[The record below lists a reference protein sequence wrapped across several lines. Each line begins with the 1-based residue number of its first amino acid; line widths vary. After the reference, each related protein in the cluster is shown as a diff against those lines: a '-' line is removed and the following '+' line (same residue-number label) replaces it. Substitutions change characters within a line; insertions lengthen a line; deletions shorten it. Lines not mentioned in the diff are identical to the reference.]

1 MSQEA
6 FFHAESGTVRFWV
19 KIDEDWVGASV
30 RQEALHYR
38 FCPTRTDDEPLRTFL
53 SHVPE
58 LEDAV
63 RRRIAGG
70 SYQPVILREP
80 DLTAIPAARAD

>member
-19 KIDEDWVGASV
+19 KIDEAWVGASV

-53 SHVPE
+53 NHVPE
-58 LEDAV
+58 LEAAV
-63 RRRIAGG
+63 RRRIEAG

-80 DLTAIPAARAD
+80 DLISLPSPRLD